1 MPRINL
7 QEISGDKPVTGI
19 AEDISVAILNVKRG
33 RINYPDLAVGFG
45 QAQSRWGNYDTNSY
59 CMYELNSFFTNGG
72 RNLYGIRVV
81 GGSAR
86 YAGGAD
92 ADKIATS
99 KAQLI
104 YNAATPKE
112 LRVQANTKGV
122 DGTLANLTIETAV
135 ADDKTTVAVANS
147 YDITLTLAL
156 ASAWKNG
163 SKLASYVMNG
173 HAHCVMSGVALP
185 AADDSV
191 CMYAHV
197 AGTAGNSLKVDVVD
211 SGGVGPA
218 TYTYNAAGTELTID
232 YVGLTPSATVV
243 TAGVNGAAGAI
254 RAFVVGTGAT
264 NWTVAVAQ
272 TDLFGGSTA
281 CAALTTTDWGA
292 GTGLTT
298 VDTETRT
305 FLAGVGS
312 IAAVNT
318 TFTDV
323 LGIDALTLVGSKAIP
338 GDKLII
344 WNGANKGCHEIDTI
358 VSETVLTVTSVFS
371 AIQANVL
378 YTIMGTASEYGH
390 LAADLISPGTDGDNF
405 TITLAKNNAGTDV
418 DVSIQVLEDSGAT
431 TILERFYDLSPISTN
446 ANYVQT
452 IVNSDSEWA
461 DLDLFPQT
469 IKCNGTGNST
479 AGDATFTDT
488 AGVPATFIDDGV
500 EDGDLFICTS
510 ATNAADVR
518 VFEITAVTDNTHLEV
533 NVNFTGTQADVV
545 YTIVGDDA
553 TGAELLGLL
562 ASDVTITFAGGV
574 DDVPEKSHYE
584 GSSAARTGV
593 YAIDNIP
600 ITSRPRKM
608 WVPDAPIV
616 VDGTGVDATDDL
628 NISMASFCTSRQYL
642 RYAYGNERGQTPAQ
656 MLVAVAADAMD
667 SKYATEYVNWIK
679 VSDPLTGNYKWTSPV
694 GAMMGQADLFSAGAE
709 GLVAPVANQPLL
721 GVMDVENEI
730 KESEEELLNNAH
742 LNPIVK
748 FNGIRNMGDYVRT
761 SDTEWKWLHKRDV
774 TIVTMQSIKNSL
786 AQWANWQVKS
796 LKTLGKIR
804 KSVMGYLRKYD
815 MRDLPIGGRFLNAT
829 DPSAEPYYVTCDTT
843 NNNLGEPGIIVEIGF
858 SIPEAVEEV
867 TLRYGLWDGS
877 VDVEEV

>member
-1 MPRINL
+1 
-7 QEISGDKPVTGI
+7 
-19 AEDISVAILNVKRG
+19 
-33 RINYPDLAVGFG
+33 
-45 QAQSRWGNYDTNSY
+45 
-59 CMYELNSFFTNGG
+59 
-72 RNLYGIRVV
+72 
-81 GGSAR
+81 
-86 YAGGAD
+86 
-92 ADKIATS
+92 
-99 KAQLI
+99 
-104 YNAATPKE
+104 
-112 LRVQANTKGV
+112 
-122 DGTLANLTIETAV
+122 
-135 ADDKTTVAVANS
+135 
-147 YDITLTLAL
+147 
-156 ASAWKNG
+156 
-163 SKLASYVMNG
+163 
-173 HAHCVMSGVALP
+173 MSGVAVP
-185 AADDSV
+185 TANDSV
-191 CMYAHV
+191 CMYGHT
-197 AGTAGNSLKVDVVD
+197 AGTAGNDLKVEVID
-211 SGGVGPA
+211 SGGVGPV
-218 TYTYNAAGTELTID
+218 TYTYNAAGTKLTID
-232 YVGLTPSATVV
+232 YDGLTPAASVV
-243 TAGVNGAAGAI
+243 TVGVNAAAGAI
-254 RAFVVGTGAT
+254 RAFDVGTGAV
-264 NWTVAVAQ
+264 NWTATVVE

-281 CAALTTTDWGA
+281 CPALTTTDWGA
-292 GTGLTT
+292 GTGLTAP
-298 VDTETRT
+298 DIEPRT
-305 FLAGVGS
+305 FLAGVGA

-344 WNGANKGCHEIDTI
+344 WNGANKGCYEIDTI
-358 VSETVLTVTSVFS
+358 PSDTVLTVTETFS
-371 AIQANVL
+371 AVQANCL

-405 TITLAKNNAGTDV
+405 SIVLAKNNAGTDI

-431 TILERFYDLSPISTN
+431 TILERFYDLSPIPTN
-446 ANYVQT
+446 ANYVQN

-469 IKCNGTGNST
+469 IKCTGTGNST

-488 AGVPATFIDDGV
+488 AGVPATFVDDGV
-500 EDGDLFICTS
+500 EAGNLFICTS
-510 ATNAADVR
+510 ATNAADIR
-518 VFEITAVTDNTHLEV
+518 VFEITSVTDNTHLEV
-533 NVNFTGTQADVV
+533 NVNFAGTQADVV
-545 YTIVGDDA
+545 YTIVGDDT

-562 ASDVTITFAGGV
+562 ASDVTITFGGGV
-574 DDVPEKSHYE
+574 DDVPAKSHYE
-584 GSSAARTGV
+584 GTALARTGV
-593 YAIDNIP
+593 YGIDNIP
-600 ITSRPRKM
+600 ITSRPRKL

-616 VDGTGVDATDDL
+616 VDGAGVDATDSL
-628 NISMASFCTSRQYL
+628 NIAMASFCTSRVYL

-667 SKYATEYVNWIK
+667 SKYATEYVNWVK

-721 GVMDVENEI
+721 GVLDVENEI
-730 KESEEELLNNAH
+730 GDYEELLNNAH
-742 LNPIVK
+742 LNVIVK

-804 KSVMGYLRKYD
+804 KAVMGYLRKYD
-815 MRDLPIGGRFLNAT
+815 MRDVPIGGRFLNAT

-843 NNNLGEPGIIVEIGF
+843 NNDLGEPGIIVEIGF

-877 VDVEEV
+877 VTVEEV